1 MSDEIDPL
9 ANFFN
14 VPAVIATKSLP
25 TVSEVQ
31 NELEADF
38 DSARSNLQE
47 LITDAQESYRALSGL
62 VKQMQSP
69 RGYDALAKLIG
80 SVVIANKALLE
91 IHKNRQD
98 VDRPDLNNSS
108 VTHNTLIMTT
118 AELGARIKAARDE
131 METNG
136 KSS

>member
-1 MSDEIDPL
+1 MNEEIDPL

-14 VPAVIATKSLP
+14 VPAIIPTKTLP
-25 TVSEVQ
+25 TVSDVQ

-38 DSARSNLQE
+38 EAARNNLNE
-47 LITDAQESYRALSGL
+47 LVIDAQDSYRALSGL

-80 SVVIANKALLE
+80 SVVMANKALLE

-98 VDRPDLNNSS
+98 VDRPDLNNT

-118 AELGARIKAARDE
+118 AELGARIRAAREE
-131 METNG
+131 MEENG
-136 KSS
+136 KAQ